1 MDKRDTQFGF
11 IVDDIQ
17 YGFVVELRNKQKFL
31 AGKAENCTPIL
42 VNPLTQEWC
51 YLSAYD
57 NDLKHNKYEMRDIV
71 RVWGLVKGTSNYWA
85 ALLPYVED
93 RELLW
98 EREKD
103 VSIFERLE
111 TAFHDLGNVLDV
123 MGKDEEWW

>member
-17 YGFVVELRNKQKFL
+17 FGFVVELRNKQKFL

-71 RVWGLVKGTSNYWA
+71 RVWGSCKGNQQLLGSII
-85 ALLPYVED
+85 ALCGRP
-93 RELLW
+93 
-98 EREKD
+98 
-103 VSIFERLE
+103 
-111 TAFHDLGNVLDV
+111 
-123 MGKDEEWW
+123 

>member
-1 MDKRDTQFGF
+1 MDKRD
-11 IVDDIQ
+11 IHS
-17 YGFVVELRNKQKFL
+17 GFVVELRNKKKFL
-31 AGKAENCTPIL
+31 VGRAGNYTLIL

-57 NDLKHNKYEMRDIV
+57 NDLKHNEHRMKDII

-85 ALLPYVED
+85 VLLPYTED

-103 VSIFERLE
+103 VSILE
-111 TAFHDLGNVLDV
+111 QLEIAFRELGSALDI
-123 MGKDEEWW
+123 MGKDEE